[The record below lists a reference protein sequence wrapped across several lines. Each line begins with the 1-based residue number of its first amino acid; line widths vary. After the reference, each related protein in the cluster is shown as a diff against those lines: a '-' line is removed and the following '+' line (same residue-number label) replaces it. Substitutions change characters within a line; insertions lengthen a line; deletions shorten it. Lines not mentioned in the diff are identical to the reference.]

1 MSIRKVNTKNG
12 EVRWE
17 ARLYEAGRGSKR
29 IFRSFERKSDA
40 EAFVHEQKEL
50 RKKRIESPFQDVT
63 FKDRYLNAEAEY
75 WLQDAR
81 VRFSASHLKRV
92 LGILSEVLPKFG
104 QLPIERFTPEFL
116 SNYQR
121 GEKTKG
127 LSNATANRKTEVIT
141 SILNHST
148 KHRRIPFNPSTGFKK
163 LGSESQE
170 MLFWSESEAS
180 DFLKSAANRYPP
192 GSQSRCIY
200 VSYLIA
206 LNTALRAGEIWG
218 LKPIDLSDNGR
229 LLQVRRQFNRVTLE
243 FSQPKGKRSRV
254 VPCNESLAHEI
265 RELLKT
271 NRIGPDQTV
280 FQNEKGNPVCHD
292 NFANRQFA
300 KDLRSWGGRSIR
312 FHDLRH
318 TATTLMIANGIDLKT
333 VKEICGHANI
343 QTTMN
348 YVHLVSGSIERV
360 AESFAIRPTQERR
373 EDETNATLSLIKRAG
388 NS

>member
-1 MSIRKVNTKNG
+1 
-12 EVRWE
+12 
-17 ARLYEAGRGSKR
+17 
-29 IFRSFERKSDA
+29 
-40 EAFVHEQKEL
+40 
-50 RKKRIESPFQDVT
+50 
-63 FKDRYLNAEAEY
+63 
-75 WLQDAR
+75 
-81 VRFSASHLKRV
+81 
-92 LGILSEVLPKFG
+92 
-104 QLPIERFTPEFL
+104 
-116 SNYQR
+116 
-121 GEKTKG
+121 
-127 LSNATANRKTEVIT
+127 
-141 SILNHST
+141 
-148 KHRRIPFNPSTGFKK
+148 
-163 LGSESQE
+163 

-192 GSQSRCIY
+192 GSQSRWIY

-243 FSQPKGKRSRV
+243 FSQPKGKRARV

-271 NRIGPDQTV
+271 NRIGPDQTI

-300 KDLRSWGGRSIR
+300 KDLRSWSGRSIR

-373 EDETNATLSLIKRAG
+373 EDEKNATLSLIKRAG